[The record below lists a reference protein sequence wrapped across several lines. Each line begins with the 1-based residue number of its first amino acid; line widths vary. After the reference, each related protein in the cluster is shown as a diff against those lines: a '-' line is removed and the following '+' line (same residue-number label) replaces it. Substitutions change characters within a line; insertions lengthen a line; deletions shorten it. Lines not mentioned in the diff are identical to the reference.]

1 MSRLSPCCIILTVL
15 AFVAVAA
22 GNGMADMGKAGTLIR
37 DAEKLYF
44 NGNAAEA
51 DGVLRQAEDLIA
63 QALTGGDPAE
73 MIKARSLDGKAKRLR
88 TNIDRKLG
96 AGVGPAPVPAS
107 PSRTAAGGS
116 PTASA
121 VPSQVQYRLK
131 NINKN
136 VEQGKEWLEKGRVSM
151 ARQSLEKARDQ
162 MREIEEKYGGKYP
175 ADHEDVV
182 FATEN
187 LRAFQDSLT
196 EAEARESAGKAEE
209 AMRAEEAVKHS
220 ALWVERLKPY
230 ERGVGRPDH
239 DPAKYFIGSFTE
251 DEEELV
257 RRTALYTE
265 ARAQMEAYRAEGPGE
280 EASDEL
286 KEIVRQ
292 LDYQVASFA
301 KSVQDGGEMYLRDAR
316 TQIEYLHKRSE
327 EEAAKIGTGTLPL
340 PMNKEAV
347 ARSRQLLDRASGIL
361 GSDDERIVTAEGQYG
376 RIIELDGKIREAR
389 LSETRMTPDRFTGK
403 GADEIKNKAKEILGV
418 KIPGVRALRTTIVS
432 PDWNEERVI
441 EWTDTTR
448 SALRYR
454 VTAYVT
460 AQVAGKRGDE
470 AKIYTIHVARDRRS
484 GGDWGPLYGHIMFE
498 DLILEE
504 NVDK

>member
-1 MSRLSPCCIILTVL
+1 MKRFSPYGLVLIIL

-22 GNGMADMGKAGTLIR
+22 GNGMADMDKAGTLIR

-44 NGNAAEA
+44 NGKAAEA
-51 DGVLRQAEDLIA
+51 DGILRQAEDLIT
-63 QALTGGDPAE
+63 QALTGGDSKE
-73 MIKARSLDGKAKRLR
+73 MNKARSLDGKAKRLR
-88 TNIDRKLG
+88 KNIDRKLG
-96 AGVGPAPVPAS
+96 AGAGPAPVPAS
-107 PSRTAAGGS
+107 SSKAAGSS
-116 PTASA
+116 PAASA

-131 NINKN
+131 NIDKN
-136 VEQGKEWLEKGRVSM
+136 LEQGKQWLEKGRVST
-151 ARQSLEKARDQ
+151 ARQFLERAEDQ
-162 MREIEEKYGGKYP
+162 MREIEEKYEGKYP

-182 FATEN
+182 FAREN
-187 LRAFQDSLT
+187 LETFQELLS
-196 EAEARESAGKAEE
+196 EAEARESAAKAEE
-209 AMRAEEAVKHS
+209 AKRVEEAAKRS

-239 DPAKYFIGSFTE
+239 DPKKYFIGSFTE
-251 DEEELV
+251 DEEEMG

-265 ARAQMEAYRAEGPGE
+265 VRAQMEAYRAEGPGE
-280 EASDEL
+280 EATDEL

-292 LDYQVASFA
+292 LDYQVASFTE
-301 KSVQDGGEMYLRDAR
+301 SVQDGGEMYLRDAG
-316 TQIEYLHKRSE
+316 TQIDYLYKRSE

-347 ARSRQLLDRASGIL
+347 AKSKQLLDRASRIL
-361 GSDDERIVTAEGQYG
+361 GSDDERIVKAEGQYG
-376 RIIELDGKIREAR
+376 RIIELDGKIRQAR
-389 LSETRMTPDRFTGK
+389 LSETRMVPDKFTGK
-403 GADEIKNKAKEILGV
+403 DAGEIKNKAKEILGM
-418 KIPGVRALRTTIVS
+418 KKPGVRALRTTLVS

-460 AQVAGKRGDE
+460 AQVAGKRGNE
-470 AKIYTIHVARDRRS
+470 TKIYTIHVARDRRS
-484 GGDWGPLYGHIMFE
+484 GGAWGPLYGHIMFE